1 MKIVINNKEIKNL
14 LTLNGHLI
22 NLTKVKVVLK
32 MNKVINMNKIAK
44 HNIID
49 NIQDKIKNRNNNKSV
64 KNKK

>member
-1 MKIVINNKEIKNL
+1 MKIVTNNKKIKSH

-22 NLTKVKVVLK
+22 NLIKVKVVLK

>member
-1 MKIVINNKEIKNL
+1 MKIVTNNKKIKSH

-32 MNKVINMNKIAK
+32 MNKVINTNKIAK

>member
-1 MKIVINNKEIKNL
+1 MKIVTNNKKIKSH

-22 NLTKVKVVLK
+22 NLTIVKVVLK

-49 NIQDKIKNRNNNKSV
+49 NIQDKIKNKNNNKSV

>member
-1 MKIVINNKEIKNL
+1 MKIVTNNKKIKSH

>member
-1 MKIVINNKEIKNL
+1 MKIVTNNKKIKSH

-32 MNKVINMNKIAK
+32 VNNKL
-44 HNIID
+44 
-49 NIQDKIKNRNNNKSV
+49 IKNRNNNKSV